1 MLHFRKPASFRLYK
15 VQTPFSFTHP
25 HTIHRKHNSS
35 NFRLQGFS
43 TICSYVYLTSGKQLH
58 LSYKGLSS
66 RVVTIRL
73 LSLLPSNCYLP
84 DSIPSR
90 TCCELGVEH
99 EIHDRRFQLLDDRRL
114 YTGNNGIPRPSHNLR
129 KPVLRRRTQ
138 LATLRPRPGTP
149 LVSKKN
155 LPSP

>member
-15 VQTPFSFTHP
+15 AQTPFSFTHP
-25 HTIHRKHNSS
+25 HTIHRNHNSS

-58 LSYKGLSS
+58 LSYNGLSS

-84 DSIPSR
+84 GSILSR
-90 TCCELGVEH
+90 TCCKVGVE
-99 EIHDRRFQLLDDRRL
+99 RVGLLDDRRL
-114 YTGNNGIPRPSHNLR
+114 HTGNDGIPRPSHNLR
-129 KPVLRRRTQ
+129 KPRSQTSDS
-138 LATLRPRPGTP
+138 AC
-149 LVSKKN
+149 N
-155 LPSP
+155 IAPSSWHPFGF